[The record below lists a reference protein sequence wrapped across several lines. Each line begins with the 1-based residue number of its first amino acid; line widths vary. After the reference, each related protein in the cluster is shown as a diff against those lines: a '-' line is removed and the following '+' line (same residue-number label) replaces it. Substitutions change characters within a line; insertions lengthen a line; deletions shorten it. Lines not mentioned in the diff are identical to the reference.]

1 MLRRGERRTG
11 ESAWV
16 VHYAVMSFKDHF
28 STQAAVYA
36 KARPLYPPA
45 LFAELAGLAPGRKL
59 AWDCGAGN
67 GQASVGLA
75 EHFERVVATEP
86 SAAQLAEATV
96 NPRVSYHQSA
106 ETAPMLADSSADLVT
121 AAQAA
126 HWFDLNIF
134 YPVVRRVLRPG
145 GLLAIWNYGLCTID
159 SQVDAVVG
167 HFYTVTIG
175 PYWPPERRHAET
187 AYRLLEFPFPEIPFP
202 KLNIEVEWEAA
213 EFATYLHTW
222 SAVTRYT
229 KAHGDDPVTAV
240 MPELAR
246 AWGPGRRRI
255 VWPLG
260 GRLGRVG

>member
-1 MLRRGERRTG
+1 VNLPGQCD
-11 ESAWV
+11 SAV
-16 VHYAVMSFKDHF
+16 ISFKDHF

-45 LFAELAGLAPGRKL
+45 LFAELARLAPGRAL

-67 GQASVGLA
+67 GQASVALA
-75 EHFERVVATEP
+75 GHFERVVATEP
-86 SAAQLAEATV
+86 SAAQLAEATL
-96 NPRVSYHQSA
+96 NPRVNYVQSA
-106 ETAPMLADSSADLVT
+106 ELAPGVADGSVDLVT

-126 HWFDLNIF
+126 HWFDLEIF
-134 YPVVRRVLRPG
+134 YPEVRRVARPG
-145 GLLAIWNYGLCTID
+145 GLLAIWNYGLCSI
-159 SQVDAVVG
+159 SPEVDAVVG
-167 HFYTVTIG
+167 HFYTETVG

-187 AYRLLEFPFPEIPFP
+187 AYRLLEFPFPETPFP
-202 KLNIEVEWEAA
+202 KLNIEVEWEVG

-229 KAHGDDPVTAV
+229 KARGNDPVMAL
-240 MPELAR
+240 MPELAQ
-246 AWGPGRRRI
+246 AWGPGRRRV